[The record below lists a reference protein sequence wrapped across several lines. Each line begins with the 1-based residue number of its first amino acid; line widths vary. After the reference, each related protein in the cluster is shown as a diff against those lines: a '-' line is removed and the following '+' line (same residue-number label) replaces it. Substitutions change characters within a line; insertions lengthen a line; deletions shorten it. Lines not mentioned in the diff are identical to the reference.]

1 MATIGG
7 GAQEGTDAFEQQE
20 RRLEAFERQYTEAI
34 NKGLDDEETQKAVT
48 RLEEAQ
54 EQFRRETGMDP
65 TTKERPAVDE
75 AFMPGGFARE
85 AARQQFTTPAQTS
98 AQFFESR
105 LPGFE
110 ERYRESP
117 FFRLEQERIER
128 EGEAEVEEQRREE
141 SRLEAER
148 RRSLRGGVGA
158 GRGRTIVTRG
168 RA

>member
-1 MATIGG
+1 M
-7 GAQEGTDAFEQQE
+7 
-20 RRLEAFERQYTEAI
+20 R
-34 NKGLDDEETQKAVT
+34 
-48 RLEEAQ
+48 RLEEAE
-54 EQFRRETGMDP
+54 EQFRRETGADP
-65 TTKERPAVDE
+65 TTGERPAVDA

-110 ERYRESP
+110 ERYKESP
-117 FFRLEQERIER
+117 FFRLEQERLER
-128 EGEAEVEEQRREE
+128 EEDIKRVP
-141 SRLEAER
+141 L
-148 RRSLRGGVGA
+148 LRTG

>member
-1 MATIGG
+1 MKTYQIIRFRFHGSNETI
-7 GAQEGTDAFEQQE
+7 QT
-20 RRLEAFERQYTEAI
+20 
-34 NKGLDDEETQKAVT
+34 GLT
-48 RLEEAQ
+48 LEEAQ
-54 EQFRRETGMDP
+54 EQFRRETSMDP
-65 TTKERPAVDE
+65 TTKERPAVGA

-98 AQFFESR
+98 RQFFESR

-110 ERYRESP
+110 ERYKESP

-128 EGEAEVEEQRREE
+128 EGEAEVTEQQREE
-141 SRLEAER
+141 SRLETER

-158 GRGRTIVTRG
+158 GRGRTIITRG